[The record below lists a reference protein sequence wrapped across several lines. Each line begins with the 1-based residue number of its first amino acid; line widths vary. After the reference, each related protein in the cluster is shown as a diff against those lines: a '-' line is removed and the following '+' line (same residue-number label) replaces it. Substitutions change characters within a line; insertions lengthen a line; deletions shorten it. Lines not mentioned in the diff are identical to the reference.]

1 MALATSFANRV
12 RLNKMSNASKTV
24 SGPTYIVSGR
34 PAASSAGSASTI
46 WQMVFRV
53 RLRPLSPMNTRTRTP
68 APDTRKRRRVRP
80 NYSDS
85 PAIQLDFFLGTFA
98 PFFRASDSP
107 MAIAWDLLFTRPP
120 LPPFPD
126 FSVPCFRRVIALLTD
141 LLAAFPYL
149 GIVPPVF
156 LQLLRLETKL
166 HQAGAAEIFD
176 SFMRI
181 KTFV

>member
-1 MALATSFANRV
+1 MALATSFADSV
-12 RLNKMSNASKTV
+12 RLNKMSNASKAV

-46 WQMVFRV
+46 WRMVFRV
-53 RLRPLSPMNTRTRTP
+53 RLRPLSPMNTRTRAP
-68 APDTRKRRRVRP
+68 APHTRRRRRVRP
-80 NYSDS
+80 NCSDS

-98 PFFRASDSP
+98 PFFRASDRP

-126 FSVPCFRRVIALLTD
+126 FSVPCFRRLIALLTD
-141 LLAAFPYL
+141 LPAAFPYL

-156 LQLLRLETKL
+156 LQPVATWKRNYIRPTRRSLQSRL
-166 HQAGAAEIFD
+166 GA
-176 SFMRI
+176 R
-181 KTFV
+181 